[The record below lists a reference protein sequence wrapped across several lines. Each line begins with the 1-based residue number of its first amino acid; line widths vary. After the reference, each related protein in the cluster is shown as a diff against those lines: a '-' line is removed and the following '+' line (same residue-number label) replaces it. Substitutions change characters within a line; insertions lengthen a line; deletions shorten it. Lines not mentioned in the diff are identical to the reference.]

1 MPKTQQPADI
11 PAFAATQLALLDAEL
26 QSEISETAELVA
38 AHTPAALQ
46 RAGLAL
52 TNLVVSSRRTGLGGR
67 TVLELAPD
75 AATASSAAG
84 GLLPEHGLR
93 SGDIVLAAEQPAG
106 SAKKREV
113 KELERKGTRGG
124 RGPRAQ
130 GRCQRRAGRRGR
142 RQRRWRATGAYLA
155 CEAGGRGDLQEVS
168 VGPTR
173 AYGLQDANLGLT
185 YLYLLG

>member
-1 MPKTQQPADI
+1 M
-11 PAFAATQLALLDAEL
+11 DAEL

-113 KELERKGTRGG
+113 KELERKGTRGVVVRVHKG
-124 RGPRAQ
+124 DVSVALDDEGDGKDDGGPQ
-130 GRCQRRAGRRGR
+130 GRI
-142 RQRRWRATGAYLA
+142 WLVKLA
-155 CEAGGRGDLQEVS
+155 DEV
-168 VGPTR
+168 TFKR
-173 AYGLQDANLGLT
+173 
-185 YLYLLG
+185 